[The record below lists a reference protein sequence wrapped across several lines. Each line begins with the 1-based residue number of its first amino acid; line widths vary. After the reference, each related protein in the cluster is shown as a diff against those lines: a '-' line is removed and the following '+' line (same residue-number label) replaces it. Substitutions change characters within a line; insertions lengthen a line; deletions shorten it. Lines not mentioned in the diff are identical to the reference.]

1 MGDRPSALPFG
12 LEREEMARATGWVTP
27 TDLDGTGARSEDAEL
42 GRAAADERAEITRWL
57 EHIER
62 IGGENVAEL
71 KEVRSRE
78 NHPHRGGGRIGVRG
92 METEDM
98 PIGPAPGDDQVTMV
112 RGGAKNI
119 VGIVRRLHPATAVAQ
134 ELEFELVGCAEDVR
148 GGDAQFETFGTG
160 DADRI
165 QDPALHID
173 GFTPIIE

>member
-27 TDLDGTGARSEDAEL
+27 TDLDGTGARSEDTEL

-78 NHPHRGGGRIGVRG
+78 NHPHRGG
-92 METEDM
+92 
-98 PIGPAPGDDQVTMV
+98 
-112 RGGAKNI
+112 
-119 VGIVRRLHPATAVAQ
+119 
-134 ELEFELVGCAEDVR
+134 
-148 GGDAQFETFGTG
+148 
-160 DADRI
+160 
-165 QDPALHID
+165 
-173 GFTPIIE
+173 